1 MKLKYIFLTFVAF
14 IALGFTSCE
23 DNKDITLLD
32 AVQVSSSYVAIDAKG
47 GTQKITVTA
56 TEDWSMDFMVP
67 VKADS
72 LDDEKG
78 IVKYDVPTNQM
89 ATKQN
94 KWVKVS
100 QLSGGAG
107 TTEVSFSADATTATR
122 SVTIRIK
129 AGDKYQNIIV
139 AQIDNSPTP
148 ESTVKDVLTG
158 VDSKT
163 YRVKGMCGKIINTT
177 YGNWYMVDG
186 EGNELYIY
194 GTKDASGAY
203 NWKKFNIVPGD
214 LVTVEGARKT
224 YKSTI
229 EIENATFISVKKALL
244 LCKETSKTIG
254 KEAKSFNIAI
264 TQKGEGLSF
273 KSNAD
278 WMTIEPGYSVNK
290 KGDLVF
296 TVSPSENT
304 TGKNRGGTLTFKST
318 KGDDESVVTVSIIQL
333 GTTPAATGGIAGIAT
348 AIAASSDKK
357 KQVNFDVMLT
367 DAKVTY
373 KNGSNIFIEDAT
385 GGLLLYSG
393 DATLAVGD
401 VINGRVWGSGY
412 AYNGLPE
419 AIKLGTGLAKITKG
433 DAPKPIEVTLAQ
445 LAADYNKYM
454 SRLILVKDATVG
466 KDINVKYSAVVSAG
480 ALTDGTNTFALNHQ
494 RSGKYNGKNIY
505 YFIQEAKDSKV
516 NVICIP
522 SVYKTKKQLNI
533 WDKNWIGKQ

>member
-1 MKLKYIFLTFVAF
+1 MKLKYIIPSF
-14 IALGFTSCE
+14 IAVIAMFTGCSD
-23 DNKDITLLD
+23 DNEPTYLD
-32 AVQVSSSYVAIDAKG
+32 NLKVSSSYVAFDVKG

-78 IVKYDVPTNQM
+78 IVKYNVPTSQM
-89 ATKQN
+89 ATKEN
-94 KWVKVS
+94 SWIKVS

-107 TTEVSFSADATTATR
+107 TTDISFTVGATTATR

-139 AQIDNSPTP
+139 AQIDDSPTP
-148 ESTVKDVLTG
+148 ESTVKDVLKG

-163 YRVKGMCGKIINTT
+163 YRVTGMCGKIINTS
-177 YGNWYMVDG
+177 YGNWYMVDN

-203 NWKKFNIVPGD
+203 NWKKFNIAPGD

-229 EIENATFISVKKALL
+229 EIEDATFISVKKALL
-244 LCKETSKTIG
+244 LSKETNKTIDKEG
-254 KEAKSFNIAI
+254 KPFNITI

-273 KSNAD
+273 KSDVD
-278 WMTIEPGYSVNK
+278 WMTIEPGYTVNK

-296 TVSPSENT
+296 TVNPSENT
-304 TGKNRGGTLTFKST
+304 TGKNREGTLTFKST
-318 KGDDESVVTVSIIQL
+318 KGKDESVLTVSIIQL
-333 GTTPAATGGIAGIAT
+333 GTTPVTTGGIAGISS
-348 AIAASSDKK
+348 AISASTDRN
-357 KQVNFDVMLT
+357 KQVNFDVILT

-373 KNGSNIFIEDAT
+373 KNGSNIFVEDAT

-393 DATLAVGD
+393 NSSLAVGD
-401 VINGRVWGSGY
+401 VINGRVWGTGY

-419 AIKLGTGLAKITKG
+419 ATSLQTELAKVTKG
-433 DAPKPIEVTLAQ
+433 DAPKPTEVTLAQ
-445 LAADYNKYM
+445 LAADYGKYIN
-454 SRLILVKDATVG
+454 RYILIKDATVG
-466 KDINVKYSAVVSAG
+466 KTIDVKYSGVKSAG
-480 ALTDGTNTFALNHQ
+480 ELTDGTNTFALNHQ
-494 RSGKYNGKNIY
+494 KSGKYNGKNIY
-505 YFIQEAKDSKV
+505 YYVQAAKDSKV
-516 NVICIP
+516 NVVCIP

-533 WDKNWIGKQ
+533 WDKRWIRNK

>member
-1 MKLKYIFLTFVAF
+1 MKLKYIIPSF
-14 IALGFTSCE
+14 IAVIAMFTGCAD
-23 DNKDITLLD
+23 DNEPTYLD
-32 AVQVSSSYVAIDAKG
+32 NLKVSSSYVAFDVKG

-78 IVKYDVPTNQM
+78 IVKYKVPTSQM
-89 ATKQN
+89 ATKEN

-107 TTEVSFSADATTATR
+107 TTDISFTVGATTATR

-139 AQIDNSPTP
+139 AQIDDSPTP
-148 ESTVKDVLTG
+148 ESTVKDVLKG

-163 YRVKGMCGKIINTT
+163 YRVTGMCGKIINTS
-177 YGNWYMVDG
+177 YGNWYMVDN

-203 NWKKFNIVPGD
+203 NWKKFNIAPGD

-229 EIENATFISVKKALL
+229 EIEDATFISVKKALL
-244 LCKETSKTIG
+244 LSKETNKTIDKEG
-254 KEAKSFNIAI
+254 KPFNIVI

-273 KSNAD
+273 KSDVD
-278 WMTIEPGYSVNK
+278 WMTIEPGYTVNK

-296 TVSPSENT
+296 TVNPSENA
-304 TGKNRGGTLTFKST
+304 TGKNREGTLTFKST
-318 KGDDESVVTVSIIQL
+318 KGKDESVLTVSIIQL
-333 GTTPAATGGIAGIAT
+333 GTTPVTTGGIAGISS
-348 AIAASSDKK
+348 AISASTDRN
-357 KQVNFDVMLT
+357 KQVNFDVILT

-373 KNGSNIFIEDAT
+373 KNGSNIFVEDAT

-393 DATLAVGD
+393 NSSLAVGD
-401 VINGRVWGSGY
+401 VINGRVWGAGY

-419 AIKLGTGLAKITKG
+419 ATSLQTELAKVTKG
-433 DAPKPIEVTLAQ
+433 DAPKPMEVTLAQ
-445 LAADYNKYM
+445 LAADYGKYIN
-454 SRLILVKDATVG
+454 RYILIKDATVG
-466 KDINVKYSAVVSAG
+466 KTIDVKYSGVKSAG
-480 ALTDGTNTFALNHQ
+480 ELTDGTNTFALNHQ
-494 RSGKYNGKNIY
+494 KSGKYQGKNIY
-505 YFIQEAKDSKV
+505 YYVQAAKDSKV
-516 NVICIP
+516 NVVCIP

-533 WDKNWIGKQ
+533 WDKRWIRNK

>member
-1 MKLKYIFLTFVAF
+1 MKLKYIIPSF
-14 IALGFTSCE
+14 IAVIAMFTGCSD
-23 DNKDITLLD
+23 DNEPTYLSNLK
-32 AVQVSSSYVAIDAKG
+32 VSSSYVAFDVKG

-78 IVKYDVPTNQM
+78 IVKYNVPTSQM
-89 ATKQN
+89 ATKEN

-107 TTEVSFSADATTATR
+107 TTDISFTVGATTATR
-122 SVTIRIK
+122 SVTVRIK

-139 AQIDNSPTP
+139 AQVDDSPTP
-148 ESTVKDVLTG
+148 VSTVKDVLKG

-163 YRVKGMCGKIINTT
+163 YRVKGLCGKIINTS

-203 NWKKFNIVPGD
+203 NWKKFNIAPGD
-214 LVTVEGARKT
+214 LVTVEGARTT
-224 YKSTI
+224 YKSTV
-229 EIENATFISVKKALL
+229 EIVDATFISVKKALL
-244 LCKETSKTIG
+244 LSKETNKTID
-254 KEAKSFNIAI
+254 KEAKPFNITI

-273 KSNAD
+273 KSDVD
-278 WMTIEPGYSVNK
+278 WMTIEPGYTVNK

-296 TVSPSENT
+296 TVNPSANA
-304 TGKNRGGTLTFKST
+304 TGKNREGTLTFKST
-318 KGDDESVVTVSIIQL
+318 KGKDESVLTVSIIQL
-333 GTTPAATGGIAGIAT
+333 GTTPVTTGGIAGISS
-348 AIAASSDKK
+348 AISASTDRN

-373 KNGSNIFIEDAT
+373 KNGSNIFVEDAT

-393 DATLAVGD
+393 NSSLAVGD
-401 VINGRVWGSGY
+401 VINGRVWGAGY

-419 AIKLGTGLAKITKG
+419 ATSLQTELAKVTKG
-433 DAPKPIEVTLAQ
+433 DAPKPTEVTLAQ
-445 LAADYNKYM
+445 LAADYGKYIN
-454 SRLILVKDATVG
+454 RYILIKDATVG
-466 KDINVKYSAVVSAG
+466 KTIDVKYSGVKSAG
-480 ALTDGTNTFALNHQ
+480 ELTDGTNTFALNHQ

-505 YFIQEAKDSKV
+505 YYVQAAKDSKV
-516 NVICIP
+516 NVVCIP

-533 WDKNWIGKQ
+533 WDKRWIRNK

>member
-1 MKLKYIFLTFVAF
+1 MKLKYIIPSF
-14 IALGFTSCE
+14 IAVIAMFTGCSD
-23 DNKDITLLD
+23 DNEPTYLD
-32 AVQVSSSYVAIDAKG
+32 NLKVSSSYLAFDVKG

-78 IVKYDVPTNQM
+78 IVKYQVPTSQM
-89 ATKQN
+89 ATKEN

-107 TTEVSFSADATTATR
+107 TTDISFTVGATTATR
-122 SVTIRIK
+122 SVTVRIK

-139 AQIDNSPTP
+139 AQIDDSPTP
-148 ESTVKDVLTG
+148 ESTVKDVLKG

-163 YRVKGMCGKIINTT
+163 YRVTGMCGKIINTS
-177 YGNWYMVDG
+177 YGNWYMVDN

-203 NWKKFNIVPGD
+203 NWKKFNIAPGD

-229 EIENATFISVKKALL
+229 EIEDATFISVKKALL
-244 LCKETSKTIG
+244 LSKETNKTIDKEG
-254 KEAKSFNIAI
+254 KPFNIVI

-273 KSNAD
+273 KSDVD
-278 WMTIEPGYSVNK
+278 WMTIEPGYTVNK

-296 TVSPSENT
+296 TVNPSENT
-304 TGKNRGGTLTFKST
+304 TGKNREGTLTFKST
-318 KGDDESVVTVSIIQL
+318 KGKEESVLTVSIIQL
-333 GTTPAATGGIAGIAT
+333 GTTPVTTGGIAGISS
-348 AIAASSDKK
+348 AISASTDRN
-357 KQVNFDVMLT
+357 KQVNFDVILT

-373 KNGSNIFIEDAT
+373 KNGSNIFVEDAT

-393 DATLAVGD
+393 NSSLAVGD
-401 VINGRVWGSGY
+401 VINGRVWGAGY

-419 AIKLGTGLAKITKG
+419 ATSLQTELAKVTKG
-433 DAPKPIEVTLAQ
+433 DAPKPTEVTLAQ
-445 LAADYNKYM
+445 LAADYGKYIN
-454 SRLILVKDATVG
+454 RYILIKDATVG
-466 KDINVKYSAVVSAG
+466 KTIDVKYSGVKSAG
-480 ALTDGTNTFALNHQ
+480 ELTDGTNTFALNHQ

-505 YFIQEAKDSKV
+505 YYVQAAKDSKV
-516 NVICIP
+516 NVVCIP

-533 WDKNWIGKQ
+533 WDKRWIRNK

>member
-1 MKLKYIFLTFVAF
+1 MKLKYIIPSF
-14 IALGFTSCE
+14 IAVIAMFTGCAD
-23 DNKDITLLD
+23 DNEPTYLD
-32 AVQVSSSYVAIDAKG
+32 NLKVSSSYVAFDVKG

-78 IVKYDVPTNQM
+78 IVKYDVPTSQM
-89 ATKQN
+89 ATKEN

-107 TTEVSFSADATTATR
+107 TTDISFTVGATTATR

-139 AQIDNSPTP
+139 AQIDDSPTP
-148 ESTVKDVLTG
+148 ESTVKDVLKG

-163 YRVKGMCGKIINTT
+163 YRVTGMCGKIINTS
-177 YGNWYMVDG
+177 YGNWYMVDN

-203 NWKKFNIVPGD
+203 NWKKFNIAPGD

-229 EIENATFISVKKALL
+229 EIEDATFISVKKALL
-244 LCKETSKTIG
+244 LSKETNKTIDKEG
-254 KEAKSFNIAI
+254 KPFNITI

-273 KSNAD
+273 KSDVD
-278 WMTIEPGYSVNK
+278 WMTIEPGYTVNK

-296 TVSPSENT
+296 TVNPSENT
-304 TGKNRGGTLTFKST
+304 TGKNREGTLTFKST
-318 KGDDESVVTVSIIQL
+318 KGKEESVLTVSIIQL
-333 GTTPAATGGIAGIAT
+333 GTTPITTGGIAGISS
-348 AIAASSDKK
+348 AISASTDRN
-357 KQVNFDVMLT
+357 KQVNFDVVLT

-373 KNGSNIFIEDAT
+373 KNGSNIFVEDAT

-393 DATLAVGD
+393 NSSLAVGD
-401 VINGRVWGSGY
+401 VINGRVWGAGY

-419 AIKLGTGLAKITKG
+419 ATSLQTELAKVTKG
-433 DAPKPIEVTLAQ
+433 DAPKPTEVTLAQ
-445 LAADYNKYM
+445 LAADYGKYIN
-454 SRLILVKDATVG
+454 RYILIKDAIVG
-466 KDINVKYSAVVSAG
+466 KTIDVKYSGVKSAG
-480 ALTDGTNTFALNHQ
+480 ELTDGTNTFALNHQ
-494 RSGKYNGKNIY
+494 KSGKYNGKNIY
-505 YFIQEAKDSKV
+505 YYVQAAKDSKV
-516 NVICIP
+516 NVVCIP

-533 WDKNWIGKQ
+533 WDKRWIRNK

>member
-1 MKLKYIFLTFVAF
+1 MKLKYIIPSF
-14 IALGFTSCE
+14 IAVIAMFTGCAD
-23 DNKDITLLD
+23 DNEPTYLD
-32 AVQVSSSYVAIDAKG
+32 NLKVSSSYVAFDVKG

-56 TEDWSMDFMVP
+56 TEDWSMDFLVP

-78 IVKYDVPTNQM
+78 IVKYDVPTSQM
-89 ATKQN
+89 ATKEN

-107 TTEVSFSADATTATR
+107 TTDISFTVGATTATR

-139 AQIDNSPTP
+139 AQIDDSPTP
-148 ESTVKDVLTG
+148 ESTVKDVLKG

-163 YRVKGMCGKIINTT
+163 YRVTGMCGKIINTS
-177 YGNWYMVDG
+177 YGNWYMVDN

-203 NWKKFNIVPGD
+203 NWKKFNIAPGD

-229 EIENATFISVKKALL
+229 EIEDATFISVKKALL
-244 LCKETSKTIG
+244 LSKETNKTIDKEG
-254 KEAKSFNIAI
+254 KPFNVVI

-273 KSNAD
+273 KSDVD
-278 WMTIEPGYSVNK
+278 WMTIEPGYTVNK

-296 TVSPSENT
+296 TVNPSENT
-304 TGKNRGGTLTFKST
+304 TGKNREGTLTFKST
-318 KGDDESVVTVSIIQL
+318 KGKEESVLTVSIIQL
-333 GTTPAATGGIAGIAT
+333 GTTPVTTGGIAGISS
-348 AIAASSDKK
+348 AISASTDRN
-357 KQVNFDVMLT
+357 KQVNFDVVLT

-373 KNGSNIFIEDAT
+373 KNGSNIFVEDAT

-393 DATLAVGD
+393 NSSLAVGD
-401 VINGRVWGSGY
+401 VINGRVWGAGY

-419 AIKLGTGLAKITKG
+419 ATSLQTELAKVTKG
-433 DAPKPIEVTLAQ
+433 DAPKPMEVTLAQ
-445 LAADYNKYM
+445 LAADYGKYIN
-454 SRLILVKDATVG
+454 RYILIKDATVG
-466 KDINVKYSAVVSAG
+466 KTIDVKYSGVKSTG
-480 ALTDGTNTFALNHQ
+480 ELTDGTNTFALNHQ
-494 RSGKYNGKNIY
+494 KSGKYNGKNIY
-505 YFIQEAKDSKV
+505 YYVQAAKDSKV
-516 NVICIP
+516 NVVCIP
-522 SVYKTKKQLNI
+522 TVYKTKKQLNI
-533 WDKNWIGKQ
+533 WDKRWIRNK

>member
-1 MKLKYIFLTFVAF
+1 MKLKYIIPSF
-14 IALGFTSCE
+14 IAVIAMFTGCAD
-23 DNKDITLLD
+23 DNEPTYLD
-32 AVQVSSSYVAIDAKG
+32 NLKVSSSYVAFDVKG

-78 IVKYDVPTNQM
+78 IVKYQVPTSQM
-89 ATKQN
+89 ATKEN

-107 TTEVSFSADATTATR
+107 TTDISFTVGATTATR

-139 AQIDNSPTP
+139 AQIDDSPTP
-148 ESTVKDVLTG
+148 ESTVKDVLKG

-163 YRVKGMCGKIINTT
+163 YRVTGMCGKIINTS
-177 YGNWYMVDG
+177 YGNWYMVDN

-203 NWKKFNIVPGD
+203 NWKKFNIAPGD

-229 EIENATFISVKKALL
+229 EIEDATFISVKKALL
-244 LCKETSKTIG
+244 LSKETNKTIDKEG
-254 KEAKSFNIAI
+254 KPFNIVI

-273 KSNAD
+273 KSDAD

-296 TVSPSENT
+296 TVNPSENT
-304 TGKNRGGTLTFKST
+304 TGKNREGTLTFKST
-318 KGDDESVVTVSIIQL
+318 KGKEESVLTVSIIQL
-333 GTTPAATGGIAGIAT
+333 GTTPVTTGGIAGISS
-348 AIAASSDKK
+348 AISASTDRN

-373 KNGSNIFIEDAT
+373 KNGSNIFVEDAT

-393 DATLAVGD
+393 NSSLAVGD
-401 VINGRVWGSGY
+401 VINGRVWGAGY

-419 AIKLGTGLAKITKG
+419 ATSLQTELAKVTKG
-433 DAPKPIEVTLAQ
+433 DAPKPTEVTLAQ
-445 LAADYNKYM
+445 LAADYGKYIN
-454 SRLILVKDATVG
+454 RYILIKDATVG
-466 KDINVKYSAVVSAG
+466 KTIDVKYSGVKSAG
-480 ALTDGTNTFALNHQ
+480 ELTDGTNTFVLNHQ
-494 RSGKYNGKNIY
+494 RSGKYHDKNIY
-505 YFIQEAKDSKV
+505 YYVQAAKDSKV
-516 NVICIP
+516 NVVCIP

-533 WDKNWIGKQ
+533 WDKSWIRK

>member
-1 MKLKYIFLTFVAF
+1 MKLKYIIPSF
-14 IALGFTSCE
+14 IAVIAMFTSCAD
-23 DNKDITLLD
+23 DNEPTYLSNLK
-32 AVQVSSSYVAIDAKG
+32 VSSSYVAFDVKG

-78 IVKYDVPTNQM
+78 VVKYNVPTSQM
-89 ATKQN
+89 ATKEN

-107 TTEVSFSADATTATR
+107 TTDISFTVGATTATR

-139 AQIDNSPTP
+139 AQVDDSPTP
-148 ESTVKDVLTG
+148 VSTVKDVLKG

-163 YRVKGMCGKIINTT
+163 YRVKGLCGKIFNTS

-186 EGNELYIY
+186 EGNELLIY
-194 GTKDASGAY
+194 GTKDATGAY
-203 NWKKFNIVPGD
+203 NWSKFNIAPGD
-214 LVTVEGARKT
+214 SVTVEGARTT

-229 EIENATFISVKKALL
+229 EIVNATFISVKKALL
-244 LCKETSKTIG
+244 LSKETSKTIDR
-254 KEAKSFNIAI
+254 EAKPFNIAI

-273 KSNAD
+273 KSDVD
-278 WMTIEPGYSVNK
+278 WMTIEPGYTVNK

-296 TVSPSENT
+296 TVKPTENN
-304 TGKNRGGTLTFKST
+304 TGKNREGTLTFKST
-318 KGDDESVVTVSIIQL
+318 KGKEESVLTVSIIQL
-333 GTTPAATGGIAGIAT
+333 GTTPVTTGGIKGIAT

-357 KQVNFDVMLT
+357 KQVSFDVVLT

-373 KNGSNIFIEDAT
+373 KNGSNIFVEDAT

-393 DATLAVGD
+393 NSTLAVGD
-401 VINGRVWGSGY
+401 VINGRVWGAGY

-419 AIKLGTGLAKITKG
+419 ATSLQTELAKVTKG
-433 DAPKPIEVTLAQ
+433 DAPKPMEVTLAQ
-445 LAADYNKYM
+445 LAADYGKYIN
-454 SRLILVKDATVG
+454 RYILIKDATVG
-466 KDINVKYSAVVSAG
+466 KTIDVKYSGVKSAG
-480 ALTDGTNTFALNHQ
+480 ELTDGTNAFALNHQ
-494 RSGKYNGKNIY
+494 RTGKYKGKNIY
-505 YFIQEAKDSKV
+505 YYVQAAKDSKV
-516 NVICIP
+516 NVVCIP

-533 WDKNWIGKQ
+533 WDKSWIRK

>member
-1 MKLKYIFLTFVAF
+1 MKLKYIIPSF
-14 IALGFTSCE
+14 IAVIAMFTGCAD
-23 DNKDITLLD
+23 DNEPTYLD
-32 AVQVSSSYVAIDAKG
+32 NLKVSSSYVAFDVKG

-78 IVKYDVPTNQM
+78 IVKYQVPTSQM
-89 ATKQN
+89 ATKEN

-107 TTEVSFSADATTATR
+107 TTDISFTVGATTATR

-139 AQIDNSPTP
+139 AQIDDSPTP
-148 ESTVKDVLTG
+148 ESTVKDVLKG

-163 YRVKGMCGKIINTT
+163 YRVTGMCGKIINTS
-177 YGNWYMVDG
+177 YGNWYMVDN

-203 NWKKFNIVPGD
+203 NWKKFNIAPGD

-229 EIENATFISVKKALL
+229 EIEDATFISVKKALL
-244 LCKETSKTIG
+244 LSKETNKTIDKEG
-254 KEAKSFNIAI
+254 KPFNITI

-273 KSNAD
+273 KSDVD
-278 WMTIEPGYSVNK
+278 WMTIEPGYTVNK

-296 TVSPSENT
+296 TVNPSENA
-304 TGKNRGGTLTFKST
+304 TGKNREGTLTFKST
-318 KGDDESVVTVSIIQL
+318 KGKEESVLTVSIIQL
-333 GTTPAATGGIAGIAT
+333 GTTPVTTGGIAGISS
-348 AIAASSDKK
+348 AISASTDRN
-357 KQVNFDVMLT
+357 KQVNFDVVLT
-367 DAKVTY
+367 NAKVTY
-373 KNGSNIFIEDAT
+373 KNGSNIFVEDAT

-393 DATLAVGD
+393 NSSLAVGD
-401 VINGRVWGSGY
+401 VINGRVWGAGY

-419 AIKLGTGLAKITKG
+419 ATSLQTELAKVTKG
-433 DAPKPIEVTLAQ
+433 DAPKPTEVTLAQ
-445 LAADYNKYM
+445 LAADYGKYIN
-454 SRLILVKDATVG
+454 RYILIKDAIVG
-466 KDINVKYSAVVSAG
+466 KTIDVKYSGVKSAG
-480 ALTDGTNTFALNHQ
+480 ELTDGINTFALNHQ
-494 RSGKYNGKNIY
+494 KSGKYNDKNIY
-505 YFIQEAKDSKV
+505 YYVQAAKDSKV
-516 NVICIP
+516 NVVCIP

-533 WDKNWIGKQ
+533 WDKRWIRNK

>member
-1 MKLKYIFLTFVAF
+1 MKLKYIIPSF
-14 IALGFTSCE
+14 IAAIAMFTGCSD
-23 DNKDITLLD
+23 DNEPTYLSNLK
-32 AVQVSSSYVAIDAKG
+32 VSSSYVAFDVKG

-78 IVKYDVPTNQM
+78 IVKYDVPTSQM
-89 ATKQN
+89 ATKEN

-107 TTEVSFSADATTATR
+107 TTDISFTVGATTATR

-139 AQIDNSPTP
+139 AQIDDSPTP
-148 ESTVKDVLTG
+148 ESTVKDVLKG

-163 YRVKGMCGKIINTT
+163 YRVTGMCGKIINTS
-177 YGNWYMVDG
+177 YGNWYMVDN

-203 NWKKFNIVPGD
+203 NWKKFNIAPGD

-229 EIENATFISVKKALL
+229 EIEDATFISVKKALL
-244 LCKETSKTIG
+244 LSKETNKTIDKEG
-254 KEAKSFNIAI
+254 KPFNITI
-264 TQKGEGLSF
+264 TQKGEGLNF

-278 WMTIEPGYSVNK
+278 WMAIESGYTVNK

-296 TVSPSENT
+296 TVNPSENA
-304 TGKNRGGTLTFKST
+304 TGKNREGTLTFKST
-318 KGDDESVVTVSIIQL
+318 KGKEESVLTVSIIQL
-333 GTTPAATGGIAGIAT
+333 GTTPVTTGGIAGISS
-348 AIAASSDKK
+348 AISASTDRN
-357 KQVNFDVMLT
+357 KQVNFDIILT

-373 KNGSNIFIEDAT
+373 KNGSNIFVEDAT

-393 DATLAVGD
+393 NSSLAVGD
-401 VINGRVWGSGY
+401 VINGRVWGAGY

-419 AIKLGTGLAKITKG
+419 ATSLQTELAKVTKG
-433 DAPKPIEVTLAQ
+433 DAPKPTEVTLAQ
-445 LAADYNKYM
+445 LAADYGKYIN
-454 SRLILVKDATVG
+454 RYILIKDATVG
-466 KDINVKYSAVVSAG
+466 KTIDVKYSGVKSAG
-480 ALTDGTNTFALNHQ
+480 ELTDGTNTFVLNHQ
-494 RSGKYNGKNIY
+494 RSGKYHDKNIY
-505 YFIQEAKDSKV
+505 YYVQAAKDSKV
-516 NVICIP
+516 NVVCIP

-533 WDKNWIGKQ
+533 WDKSWIRNK

>member
-1 MKLKYIFLTFVAF
+1 MKLKYIIPSF
-14 IALGFTSCE
+14 IAVIAMFTGCAD
-23 DNKDITLLD
+23 DNEPTYLSNLK
-32 AVQVSSSYVAIDAKG
+32 VSSSYVAFDVKG

-78 IVKYDVPTNQM
+78 IVKYNVPTSQM
-89 ATKQN
+89 ATKEN

-107 TTEVSFSADATTATR
+107 TTDISFTVGATTATR
-122 SVTIRIK
+122 SVTVRIK

-139 AQIDNSPTP
+139 AQVDDSPTP
-148 ESTVKDVLTG
+148 VSTVKDVLKG

-163 YRVKGMCGKIINTT
+163 YRVKGLCGKIFNTS

-186 EGNELYIY
+186 EGNELLIY
-194 GTKDASGAY
+194 GTKDATGAY
-203 NWKKFNIVPGD
+203 NWSKFNIAPGD
-214 LVTVEGARKT
+214 SVTVEGARTT

-229 EIENATFISVKKALL
+229 EIVNATFISVKKALL
-244 LCKETSKTIG
+244 LSKETSKTIDR
-254 KEAKSFNIAI
+254 EAKPFNIAI

-273 KSNAD
+273 KSDVD
-278 WMTIEPGYSVNK
+278 WMTIEPGYTVNK

-296 TVSPSENT
+296 TVKPTENN
-304 TGKNRGGTLTFKST
+304 TGKNREGTLTFKST
-318 KGDDESVVTVSIIQL
+318 KGKEESVLTVSIIQL
-333 GTTPAATGGIAGIAT
+333 GTTPVTTGGIKGIAT

-357 KQVNFDVMLT
+357 KQVSFDVVLT

-373 KNGSNIFIEDAT
+373 KNGSNIFVEDAT

-393 DATLAVGD
+393 NSTLAVGD
-401 VINGRVWGSGY
+401 VINGRVWGAGY

-419 AIKLGTGLAKITKG
+419 ATSLQTELAKVTKG
-433 DAPKPIEVTLAQ
+433 DAPKPTEVTLAQ
-445 LAADYNKYM
+445 LAADYGKYIN
-454 SRLILVKDATVG
+454 RYIRIKDATVG
-466 KDINVKYSAVVSAG
+466 KTIDVKYSGVKSAG
-480 ALTDGTNTFALNHQ
+480 ELTDGTNTFALIHQ
-494 RSGKYNGKNIY
+494 RAGKYNGKNIY
-505 YFIQEAKDSKV
+505 YYVQAAKDSKV
-516 NVICIP
+516 NVVCIP

-533 WDKNWIGKQ
+533 WDKSWIRK

>member
-1 MKLKYIFLTFVAF
+1 MKLKYIIPSF
-14 IALGFTSCE
+14 IAVIAMFTSCAD
-23 DNKDITLLD
+23 DNEPTYLSNLK
-32 AVQVSSSYVAIDAKG
+32 VSSSYVAFDVKG

-78 IVKYDVPTNQM
+78 IVKYNVPTSQM
-89 ATKQN
+89 ATKEN

-107 TTEVSFSADATTATR
+107 TTDISFTVGATTATR
-122 SVTIRIK
+122 SVTVRIK

-139 AQIDNSPTP
+139 AQVDDSPTP
-148 ESTVKDVLTG
+148 VSTVKDVLKG

-163 YRVKGMCGKIINTT
+163 YRVKGLCGKIFNTS

-186 EGNELYIY
+186 EGNELLIY
-194 GTKDASGAY
+194 GTKDATGAY
-203 NWKKFNIVPGD
+203 NWNKFNIAPGD
-214 LVTVEGARKT
+214 SVTVEGARTT

-229 EIENATFISVKKALL
+229 EIVNATFISVKKALL
-244 LCKETSKTIG
+244 LSKETSKTIDR
-254 KEAKSFNIAI
+254 EAKPFNIAI

-273 KSNAD
+273 KSDVD
-278 WMTIEPGYSVNK
+278 WMTIEPGYTVNK

-296 TVSPSENT
+296 TVKPTENN
-304 TGKNRGGTLTFKST
+304 TGKNREGTLTFKST
-318 KGDDESVVTVSIIQL
+318 KGKEESVLTVSIIQL
-333 GTTPAATGGIAGIAT
+333 GTTPVTTGGIKGIAT

-357 KQVNFDVMLT
+357 KQVSFDVVLT

-373 KNGSNIFIEDAT
+373 KNGSNIFVEDAT

-393 DATLAVGD
+393 NSTLAVGD
-401 VINGRVWGSGY
+401 VINGRVWGAGY

-419 AIKLGTGLAKITKG
+419 ATSLQTELAKVTKG
-433 DAPKPIEVTLAQ
+433 DAPKPTEVTLAQ
-445 LAADYNKYM
+445 LAADYGKYIN
-454 SRLILVKDATVG
+454 RYIRIKDATVG
-466 KDINVKYSAVVSAG
+466 KTIDVKYSGVKSAG
-480 ALTDGTNTFALNHQ
+480 ELTDGTNTFALIHQ
-494 RSGKYNGKNIY
+494 RTGKYNGKNIY
-505 YFIQEAKDSKV
+505 YYVQAAKDSKV
-516 NVICIP
+516 NVVCIP

-533 WDKNWIGKQ
+533 WDKSWICK

>member
-1 MKLKYIFLTFVAF
+1 MKLKYIIPSF
-14 IALGFTSCE
+14 IAVIAMFTGCAD
-23 DNKDITLLD
+23 DNEPTYLD
-32 AVQVSSSYVAIDAKG
+32 NLKVSSSYVAFDVKG

-78 IVKYDVPTNQM
+78 IVKYQVPTSQM
-89 ATKQN
+89 ATKEN

-107 TTEVSFSADATTATR
+107 TTDISFTVGATTATR
-122 SVTIRIK
+122 SVTVRIK

-139 AQIDNSPTP
+139 AQVDDSPTP
-148 ESTVKDVLTG
+148 VSTVKDVLKG

-163 YRVKGMCGKIINTT
+163 YRVKGLCGKIINTS

-203 NWKKFNIVPGD
+203 NWKKFNIAPGD

-229 EIENATFISVKKALL
+229 EIEDATFISVKKALL
-244 LCKETSKTIG
+244 LSKETNKTIDKEG
-254 KEAKSFNIAI
+254 KPFNITI

-273 KSNAD
+273 KSDVD
-278 WMTIEPGYSVNK
+278 WMTIEPGYTVNK

-296 TVSPSENT
+296 TVNPSENA
-304 TGKNRGGTLTFKST
+304 TGKNREGTLTFKST
-318 KGDDESVVTVSIIQL
+318 KGKDESVLTVSIIQL
-333 GTTPAATGGIAGIAT
+333 GTTPVTTGGIAGISS
-348 AIAASSDKK
+348 AISASTDRN
-357 KQVNFDVMLT
+357 KQVNFDVILT

-373 KNGSNIFIEDAT
+373 KNGSNIFVEDAT

-393 DATLAVGD
+393 NSSLAVGD
-401 VINGRVWGSGY
+401 VINGRVWGAGY

-419 AIKLGTGLAKITKG
+419 ATSLQTELAKVTKG
-433 DAPKPIEVTLAQ
+433 DAPKPMEVTLAQ
-445 LAADYNKYM
+445 LAADYGKYIN
-454 SRLILVKDATVG
+454 RYILIKGATVG
-466 KDINVKYSAVVSAG
+466 KTIDVKYSGVKSAG
-480 ALTDGTNTFALNHQ
+480 ELTDGTNTFALNHQ

-505 YFIQEAKDSKV
+505 YYVQAAKDSKV
-516 NVICIP
+516 NVVCIP

-533 WDKNWIGKQ
+533 WDKRWIRNK

>member
-1 MKLKYIFLTFVAF
+1 MKLKYIIPSF
-14 IALGFTSCE
+14 IAVIAMFTGCAD
-23 DNKDITLLD
+23 DNDPTYLSNLK
-32 AVQVSSSYVAIDAKG
+32 VSSSYVAFDVKG

-78 IVKYDVPTNQM
+78 IVKYKVPTSQM
-89 ATKQN
+89 ATKEN

-107 TTEVSFSADATTATR
+107 TTDISFTVGATTATR

-139 AQIDNSPTP
+139 AQIDDSPTP
-148 ESTVKDVLTG
+148 ESTVKDVLKG

-163 YRVKGMCGKIINTT
+163 YRVTGMCGKIINTS
-177 YGNWYMVDG
+177 YGNWYMVDN

-203 NWKKFNIVPGD
+203 NWKKFNIAPGD
-214 LVTVEGARKT
+214 LVTVEGARTT
-224 YKSTI
+224 YKSTV
-229 EIENATFISVKKALL
+229 EIVDATFISVKKALL
-244 LCKETSKTIG
+244 LSKETNKTIDKEG
-254 KEAKSFNIAI
+254 KPFNIVI

-273 KSNAD
+273 KSDVD
-278 WMTIEPGYSVNK
+278 WMTIESGYTVNK

-296 TVSPSENT
+296 TINPSENT
-304 TGKNRGGTLTFKST
+304 TGKKREGTLTFKST
-318 KGDDESVVTVSIIQL
+318 KGKEESVLTVSVIQL
-333 GTTPAATGGIAGIAT
+333 GTTPVTTGGIAGISS
-348 AIAASSDKK
+348 AISASTDRN
-357 KQVNFDVMLT
+357 KQVNFDVILT

-373 KNGSNIFIEDAT
+373 KNGSNIFVEDAT

-393 DATLAVGD
+393 NSSLVVGD
-401 VINGRVWGSGY
+401 VINGRVWGAGY

-419 AIKLGTGLAKITKG
+419 ATSLQTELAKVTKG
-433 DAPKPIEVTLAQ
+433 DAPKPTEVTLAQ
-445 LAADYNKYM
+445 LAADYGKYIN
-454 SRLILVKDATVG
+454 RYILIKDATVG
-466 KDINVKYSAVVSAG
+466 KTIDVKYSGVKSAG
-480 ALTDGTNTFALNHQ
+480 ELTDGTNTFALNHQ
-494 RSGKYNGKNIY
+494 KSGKYQGKNIY
-505 YFIQEAKDSKV
+505 YYVQAAKDSKV
-516 NVICIP
+516 NVVCIP

-533 WDKNWIGKQ
+533 WDKSWIRK

>member
-1 MKLKYIFLTFVAF
+1 MKLKYIIPSF
-14 IALGFTSCE
+14 IAVIAMFTGCSD
-23 DNKDITLLD
+23 DNEPTYLD
-32 AVQVSSSYVAIDAKG
+32 NLKVSSSYVAFDVKG

-78 IVKYDVPTNQM
+78 IVKYQVPTSQM
-89 ATKQN
+89 ATKEN

-107 TTEVSFSADATTATR
+107 TTDISFTVGATTATR
-122 SVTIRIK
+122 SVTVRIK

-139 AQIDNSPTP
+139 AQIDDSPTP
-148 ESTVKDVLTG
+148 ESTVKDVLKG

-163 YRVKGMCGKIINTT
+163 YRVTGMCGKIINTS
-177 YGNWYMVDG
+177 YGNWYMVDN

-203 NWKKFNIVPGD
+203 NWKKFNIAPGD

-229 EIENATFISVKKALL
+229 EIEDATFISVKKALL
-244 LCKETSKTIG
+244 LSKETNKTIDKEG
-254 KEAKSFNIAI
+254 KPFNITI

-273 KSNAD
+273 KSDVD
-278 WMTIEPGYSVNK
+278 WMTIEPGYTVNK

-296 TVSPSENT
+296 TVNPSENT
-304 TGKNRGGTLTFKST
+304 TGKNREGTLTFKST
-318 KGDDESVVTVSIIQL
+318 KGKDESVLTVSIIQL
-333 GTTPAATGGIAGIAT
+333 GTTPVTTGGIAGISS
-348 AIAASSDKK
+348 AISASTDRN
-357 KQVNFDVMLT
+357 KQVNFDVILT

-373 KNGSNIFIEDAT
+373 KNGSNIFVEDAT

-393 DATLAVGD
+393 NSSLAVGD
-401 VINGRVWGSGY
+401 VINGRVWGAGY

-419 AIKLGTGLAKITKG
+419 ATSLQTELAKVTKG
-433 DAPKPIEVTLAQ
+433 DAPKPTEVTLAQ
-445 LAADYNKYM
+445 LAAEYGKYIN
-454 SRLILVKDATVG
+454 RYILIKDATVG
-466 KDINVKYSAVVSAG
+466 KTIDVKYSGVKSAG
-480 ALTDGTNTFALNHQ
+480 ELTDGTNTFALNHQ

-505 YFIQEAKDSKV
+505 YYVQAAKDSKV
-516 NVICIP
+516 NVVCIP

-533 WDKNWIGKQ
+533 WDKRWIRNK

>member
-1 MKLKYIFLTFVAF
+1 MKLKYIIPSF
-14 IALGFTSCE
+14 IAVIAMFTGCAD
-23 DNKDITLLD
+23 DNEPTYLD
-32 AVQVSSSYVAIDAKG
+32 NLKVSSSYVAFDVKG

-78 IVKYDVPTNQM
+78 IVKYQVPTSQM
-89 ATKQN
+89 ATKEN

-107 TTEVSFSADATTATR
+107 TTDISFTVGATTATR
-122 SVTIRIK
+122 SVTVRIK

-139 AQIDNSPTP
+139 AQIDDSPTP
-148 ESTVKDVLTG
+148 ESTVKDVLKG

-163 YRVKGMCGKIINTT
+163 YRVTGMCGKIINTS
-177 YGNWYMVDG
+177 YGNWYMVDN

-203 NWKKFNIVPGD
+203 NWKKFNIAPGD

-229 EIENATFISVKKALL
+229 EIEDATFISVKKALL
-244 LCKETSKTIG
+244 LSKETNKTIDKEG
-254 KEAKSFNIAI
+254 KPFNITI

-273 KSNAD
+273 KSDVD
-278 WMTIEPGYSVNK
+278 WMTIEPGYTVNK

-296 TVSPSENT
+296 TVNPSENA
-304 TGKNRGGTLTFKST
+304 TGKNREGTLTFKST
-318 KGDDESVVTVSIIQL
+318 KGKDESVLTVSIIQL
-333 GTTPAATGGIAGIAT
+333 GTTPVTTGGIAGISS
-348 AIAASSDKK
+348 AISASTDRN
-357 KQVNFDVMLT
+357 KQVNFDVILT

-373 KNGSNIFIEDAT
+373 KNGSNIFVEDAT

-393 DATLAVGD
+393 NSSLAVGD
-401 VINGRVWGSGY
+401 VINGRVWGAGY

-419 AIKLGTGLAKITKG
+419 ATSLQTELAKVTKG
-433 DAPKPIEVTLAQ
+433 DAPKPMEVSLAQ
-445 LAADYNKYM
+445 LAADYGKYIN
-454 SRLILVKDATVG
+454 RYILIKDATVG
-466 KDINVKYSAVVSAG
+466 KTIDVKYSGVKSAG
-480 ALTDGTNTFALNHQ
+480 ELTDGTNTFVLNHQ
-494 RSGKYNGKNIY
+494 RSGKYHDKNIY
-505 YFIQEAKDSKV
+505 YYVQAAKDSKV
-516 NVICIP
+516 NVVCIP

-533 WDKNWIGKQ
+533 WDKRWIRNK

>member
-1 MKLKYIFLTFVAF
+1 MKLKYIIPSF
-14 IALGFTSCE
+14 IAVIAMFTGCSD
-23 DNKDITLLD
+23 DNEPTYLD
-32 AVQVSSSYVAIDAKG
+32 NLKVSSSYLAFDVKG

-78 IVKYDVPTNQM
+78 IVKYQVPTSQM
-89 ATKQN
+89 ATKEN

-107 TTEVSFSADATTATR
+107 TTDISFTVGATTATR

-139 AQIDNSPTP
+139 AQIDDSPTP
-148 ESTVKDVLTG
+148 ESTVKDVLKG

-163 YRVKGMCGKIINTT
+163 YRVTGMCGKIINTS
-177 YGNWYMVDG
+177 YGNWYMVDN

-203 NWKKFNIVPGD
+203 NWKKFNIAPGD

-229 EIENATFISVKKALL
+229 EIEDATFISVKKALL
-244 LCKETSKTIG
+244 LSKETNKTIDKEG
-254 KEAKSFNIAI
+254 KPFNVTI

-273 KSNAD
+273 KSDAD
-278 WMTIEPGYSVNK
+278 WMTIEPGYTVNK

-296 TVSPSENT
+296 TVNPSENT
-304 TGKNRGGTLTFKST
+304 TGKNREGTLTFKST
-318 KGDDESVVTVSIIQL
+318 KGKEESVLTVSIIQL
-333 GTTPAATGGIAGIAT
+333 GTTPVTTGGIAGISS
-348 AIAASSDKK
+348 AISASTDRN
-357 KQVNFDVMLT
+357 KQVNFDVVLT
-367 DAKVTY
+367 NAKVTY
-373 KNGSNIFIEDAT
+373 KNGSNIFVEDAT

-393 DATLAVGD
+393 NSSLAVGD
-401 VINGRVWGSGY
+401 VINGRVWGAGY

-419 AIKLGTGLAKITKG
+419 ATSLQTELAKVTKG
-433 DAPKPIEVTLAQ
+433 DAPKPTEVTLAQ
-445 LAADYNKYM
+445 LAADYGKYIN
-454 SRLILVKDATVG
+454 RYILIKDATVG
-466 KDINVKYSAVVSAG
+466 KTIDVKYSGVKSAG
-480 ALTDGTNTFALNHQ
+480 ELTDGTNTFALNHQ
-494 RSGKYNGKNIY
+494 KSGKYNGKNIY
-505 YFIQEAKDSKV
+505 YYVQAAKDSKV
-516 NVICIP
+516 NVVCIP

-533 WDKNWIGKQ
+533 WDKRWIRNK

>member
-1 MKLKYIFLTFVAF
+1 MKLKYIIPSF
-14 IALGFTSCE
+14 IAVIAMLTGCSD
-23 DNKDITLLD
+23 DNEPTYLSNLK
-32 AVQVSSSYVAIDAKG
+32 VSSSYVAFDVKG

-78 IVKYDVPTNQM
+78 IVKYNVPTSQM
-89 ATKQN
+89 ATKEN

-107 TTEVSFSADATTATR
+107 TTDISFTVGATTATR

-139 AQIDNSPTP
+139 AQIDDSPTP
-148 ESTVKDVLTG
+148 VSTVKDVLKG

-163 YRVKGMCGKIINTT
+163 YRVTGMCGKIINTS
-177 YGNWYMVDG
+177 YGNWYMVDN

-203 NWKKFNIVPGD
+203 NWKKFNIAPGD
-214 LVTVEGARKT
+214 LVTVEGARTT
-224 YKSTI
+224 YKSTV
-229 EIENATFISVKKALL
+229 EIVDATFISVKKALL
-244 LCKETSKTIG
+244 LSKETNKTIDKEG
-254 KEAKSFNIAI
+254 KPFNITI

-273 KSNAD
+273 KSDVD

-296 TVSPSENT
+296 TINPSENT
-304 TGKNRGGTLTFKST
+304 TGKKREGTLTFKST
-318 KGDDESVVTVSIIQL
+318 KGKEESVLTVSIIQL
-333 GTTPAATGGIAGIAT
+333 GTTPVTTGGIAGISS
-348 AIAASSDKK
+348 AISASTDRN

-373 KNGSNIFIEDAT
+373 KNGSNIFVEDAT

-393 DATLAVGD
+393 NSSLAVGD
-401 VINGRVWGSGY
+401 VINGRVWGAGY

-419 AIKLGTGLAKITKG
+419 ATSLQTELAKVTKG
-433 DAPKPIEVTLAQ
+433 DAPKPMEVTLAQ
-445 LAADYNKYM
+445 LATDYGKYIN
-454 SRLILVKDATVG
+454 RYILIKDATVG
-466 KDINVKYSAVVSAG
+466 KTIDVKYSGVKSAG
-480 ALTDGTNTFALNHQ
+480 ELTDGTNTFALNHQ
-494 RSGKYNGKNIY
+494 RTGKYKGKNIY
-505 YFIQEAKDSKV
+505 YYVQAAKDSKV
-516 NVICIP
+516 NVVCIP

-533 WDKNWIGKQ
+533 WDKRWIRNK

>member
-1 MKLKYIFLTFVAF
+1 MKLKYIIPSF
-14 IALGFTSCE
+14 IAVIAMFTGCSD
-23 DNKDITLLD
+23 DNEPTYLD
-32 AVQVSSSYVAIDAKG
+32 NLKVSSSYVAFDVKG

-78 IVKYDVPTNQM
+78 IVKYQVPTSQM
-89 ATKQN
+89 ATKEN
-94 KWVKVS
+94 SWIKVS

-107 TTEVSFSADATTATR
+107 TTDISFTVGATTATR

-139 AQIDNSPTP
+139 AQIDDSPTP
-148 ESTVKDVLTG
+148 ESTVKDVLKG

-163 YRVKGMCGKIINTT
+163 YRVTGMCGKIINTS
-177 YGNWYMVDG
+177 YGNWYMVDN

-203 NWKKFNIVPGD
+203 NWKKFNIAPGD

-229 EIENATFISVKKALL
+229 EIEDATFISVKKALL
-244 LCKETSKTIG
+244 LSKETNKTIDKEG
-254 KEAKSFNIAI
+254 KPFNITI

-273 KSNAD
+273 KSDVD
-278 WMTIEPGYSVNK
+278 WMTIEPGYTVNK

-296 TVSPSENT
+296 TVNPSENT
-304 TGKNRGGTLTFKST
+304 TGKNREGTLTFKST
-318 KGDDESVVTVSIIQL
+318 KGKEESVLTISIIQL
-333 GTTPAATGGIAGIAT
+333 GTTPVTTGGIAGISS
-348 AIAASSDKK
+348 AISASTDRN
-357 KQVNFDVMLT
+357 KQVNFDVILT

-373 KNGSNIFIEDAT
+373 KNGSNIFVEDAT

-393 DATLAVGD
+393 NSSLAVGD
-401 VINGRVWGSGY
+401 VINGRVWGAGY

-419 AIKLGTGLAKITKG
+419 ATSLQTELAKVTKG
-433 DAPKPIEVTLAQ
+433 DAPKPMEVTLAQ
-445 LAADYNKYM
+445 LAADYGKYIN
-454 SRLILVKDATVG
+454 RYILIKDATVG
-466 KDINVKYSAVVSAG
+466 KTIDVKYSGVKSAG
-480 ALTDGTNTFALNHQ
+480 ELTDGTNTFALNHQ
-494 RSGKYNGKNIY
+494 KSGKYNGKNIY
-505 YFIQEAKDSKV
+505 YYVQAAKDSKV
-516 NVICIP
+516 NVVCIP

-533 WDKNWIGKQ
+533 WDKRWIRNK

>member
-1 MKLKYIFLTFVAF
+1 MKLKYIIPSF
-14 IALGFTSCE
+14 IAVIAMFTSCAD
-23 DNKDITLLD
+23 DNEPTYLSNLK
-32 AVQVSSSYVAIDAKG
+32 VSSSYVAFDVKG

-78 IVKYDVPTNQM
+78 IVKYNVPTSQM
-89 ATKQN
+89 ATKEN

-107 TTEVSFSADATTATR
+107 TTDISFTVGATTATR
-122 SVTIRIK
+122 SVTVRIK

-139 AQIDNSPTP
+139 AQVDDSPTP
-148 ESTVKDVLTG
+148 VSTVKDVLKG

-163 YRVKGMCGKIINTT
+163 YRVKGLCGKIFNTS

-186 EGNELYIY
+186 EGNELLIY
-194 GTKDASGAY
+194 GTKDATGAY
-203 NWKKFNIVPGD
+203 NWSKFNIAPGD
-214 LVTVEGARKT
+214 SVTVEGARTT

-229 EIENATFISVKKALL
+229 EIVNATFISVKKALL
-244 LCKETSKTIG
+244 LSKETSKTIDR
-254 KEAKSFNIAI
+254 EAKPFNIAI

-273 KSNAD
+273 KSDVD
-278 WMTIEPGYSVNK
+278 WMTIEPGYTVNK

-296 TVSPSENT
+296 TVKPTENN
-304 TGKNRGGTLTFKST
+304 TGKNREGTLTFKST
-318 KGDDESVVTVSIIQL
+318 KGKEESVLTVSIIQL
-333 GTTPAATGGIAGIAT
+333 GTTPVTTGGIKGIAT

-357 KQVNFDVMLT
+357 KQVSFDVVLT

-373 KNGSNIFIEDAT
+373 KNGSNIFVEDAT

-393 DATLAVGD
+393 NSTLAVGD
-401 VINGRVWGSGY
+401 VINGRVWGAGY

-419 AIKLGTGLAKITKG
+419 ATSLQTELAKVTKG
-433 DAPKPIEVTLAQ
+433 DAPKPTEVTLAQ
-445 LAADYNKYM
+445 LAADYGKYIN
-454 SRLILVKDATVG
+454 RYIRIKDATVG
-466 KDINVKYSAVVSAG
+466 KTIDVKYSGVKSAG
-480 ALTDGTNTFALNHQ
+480 ELTDGSNTFALSHQ
-494 RSGKYNGKNIY
+494 RTGKYNGKNIY
-505 YFIQEAKDSKV
+505 YYVQAAKDSKV
-516 NVICIP
+516 NVVCIP

-533 WDKNWIGKQ
+533 WDKSWIRK

>member
-1 MKLKYIFLTFVAF
+1 MKLKYIIPSF
-14 IALGFTSCE
+14 IAVIAMFTGCSD
-23 DNKDITLLD
+23 DNEPTYLSNLK
-32 AVQVSSSYVAIDAKG
+32 VSSSYVAFDVEG

-78 IVKYDVPTNQM
+78 IVKYQVPTSQM
-89 ATKQN
+89 ATKEN

-107 TTEVSFSADATTATR
+107 TTDISFTVGATTATR

-139 AQIDNSPTP
+139 AQIDDSPTP
-148 ESTVKDVLTG
+148 ESTVKDVLKG

-163 YRVKGMCGKIINTT
+163 YRVTGMCGKIINTS
-177 YGNWYMVDG
+177 YGNWYMVDN

-203 NWKKFNIVPGD
+203 NWKKFNIAPGD

-229 EIENATFISVKKALL
+229 EIEDATFISVKKALL
-244 LCKETSKTIG
+244 LSKETNKTIDKEG
-254 KEAKSFNIAI
+254 KPFNITI

-273 KSNAD
+273 KSDVD
-278 WMTIEPGYSVNK
+278 WMAIESGYTVNK

-296 TVSPSENT
+296 TVNPSENT
-304 TGKNRGGTLTFKST
+304 TGKKREGTLTFKST
-318 KGDDESVVTVSIIQL
+318 KGKEESVLTVSIIQL
-333 GTTPAATGGIAGIAT
+333 GTTPVTTGGIAGISS
-348 AIAASSDKK
+348 AISASTDRN

-373 KNGSNIFIEDAT
+373 KNGSNIFVEDAT

-393 DATLAVGD
+393 NSSLAVGD
-401 VINGRVWGSGY
+401 VINGRVWGAGY

-419 AIKLGTGLAKITKG
+419 ATSLQTELAKVTKG
-433 DAPKPIEVTLAQ
+433 DAPKPMEVTLAQ
-445 LAADYNKYM
+445 LAADYGKYIN
-454 SRLILVKDATVG
+454 RYILIKDATVG
-466 KDINVKYSAVVSAG
+466 KTIDVKYSGVKSAG
-480 ALTDGTNTFALNHQ
+480 ELTDGTNTFVLNHQ
-494 RSGKYNGKNIY
+494 RSGKYHDKNIY
-505 YFIQEAKDSKV
+505 YYVQAAKDSKV
-516 NVICIP
+516 NVVCIP

-533 WDKNWIGKQ
+533 WDKSWIRK

>member
-1 MKLKYIFLTFVAF
+1 MKLKYIIPSF
-14 IALGFTSCE
+14 IAVIAMFTGCAD
-23 DNKDITLLD
+23 DNEPTYLSNLK
-32 AVQVSSSYVAIDAKG
+32 VSSSYVAFDVKG

-78 IVKYDVPTNQM
+78 IVKYQVPTSQM
-89 ATKQN
+89 ATKEN
-94 KWVKVS
+94 SWIKVS

-107 TTEVSFSADATTATR
+107 TTDISFTVDATTATR

-139 AQIDNSPTP
+139 AQIDDSPTP
-148 ESTVKDVLTG
+148 ESTVKDVLKG

-163 YRVKGMCGKIINTT
+163 YRVTGMCGKIINTS
-177 YGNWYMVDG
+177 YGNWYMVDN

-203 NWKKFNIVPGD
+203 NWKKFNIAPGD

-229 EIENATFISVKKALL
+229 EIEDATFISVKKALL
-244 LCKETSKTIG
+244 LSKETNKTIDKEG
-254 KEAKSFNIAI
+254 KPFNITI

-273 KSNAD
+273 KSDVD
-278 WMTIEPGYSVNK
+278 WMTIEPGYTVNK

-296 TVSPSENT
+296 TVNPSENA
-304 TGKNRGGTLTFKST
+304 TGKNREGTLTFKST
-318 KGDDESVVTVSIIQL
+318 KGKEESVLTVSIIQL
-333 GTTPAATGGIAGIAT
+333 GTTPVTTGGIAGISS
-348 AIAASSDKK
+348 AISASTDRN

-373 KNGSNIFIEDAT
+373 KNGSNIFVEDAT

-393 DATLAVGD
+393 NSSLAVGD
-401 VINGRVWGSGY
+401 VINGRVWGAGY

-419 AIKLGTGLAKITKG
+419 ATSLQTELAKVTKG
-433 DAPKPIEVTLAQ
+433 DAPKPTEVTLAQ
-445 LAADYNKYM
+445 LAADYGKYIN
-454 SRLILVKDATVG
+454 RYILIKDAIVG
-466 KDINVKYSAVVSAG
+466 KTIDVKYSGVKSAG
-480 ALTDGTNTFALNHQ
+480 ELTDGINTFALNHQ
-494 RSGKYNGKNIY
+494 KSGKYNDKNIY
-505 YFIQEAKDSKV
+505 YYVQAAKDSKV
-516 NVICIP
+516 NVVCIP

-533 WDKNWIGKQ
+533 WDKRWIRNK

>member
-14 IALGFTSCE
+14 IALGLTSCE

-203 NWKKFNIVPGD
+203 NWKKFNIAPGD
-214 LVTVEGARKT
+214 LVTVEGVRKT

-273 KSNAD
+273 KSNVN

-304 TGKNRGGTLTFKST
+304 IGQNREGTLTFKST

-333 GTTPAATGGIAGIAT
+333 GTTPAATGCIAGIAT

-419 AIKLGTGLAKITKG
+419 ATKLGTGLAKITKG
-433 DAPKPIEVTLAQ
+433 DTPKPIEVTLAQ

-505 YFIQEAKDSKV
+505 YYIQAAKDSKV